1 MQTEVGRALRTNDD
15 DLDGR
20 IEFFFRTFHD
30 DPVEG
35 LARSTRRTFRFDLES
50 GKVSHSNFP
59 PALVRLSYDSA
70 PNSIFLRINARDV
83 KKWPREAAK

>member
-20 IEFFFRTFHD
+20 IEFFFERSTMTLLKDLLAQLVVPSVSTSKVEKFPTATFHQ
-30 DPVEG
+30 
-35 LARSTRRTFRFDLES
+35 
-50 GKVSHSNFP
+50 
-59 PALVRLSYDSA
+59 LSYDSA